1 MKKFIKYGT
10 IIGCAMILA
19 GTGIT
24 TAAFAVGA
32 NPKRITQ
39 MVDERWFDEND
50 HWIWEDPRSVLPDHH
65 AESVEERTGTA
76 VASGENDEPWMS
88 PGTEGGFEAGYP
100 FVSRLKIRQEGGTV
114 EVYVLED
121 IGELTVKSAD
131 GSLENLRCREA
142 DGRSELTLKNAGAS
156 YQIFIPD
163 SWELEAFDAKVQD
176 GELSGSGIR
185 SISTEIRTERGL
197 VRLSQQS
204 VSMLELEAESQGA
217 ISWTALD
224 ADGPDRVDAECRNG
238 AITMEFPN
246 FSGLEYAGYEIECKN
261 GTVTFPGV
269 SLEGTWE
276 KKSAGEP
283 GFPYFELEAENGTI
297 TVTEQEE

>member
-19 GTGIT
+19 GTGVT

-50 HWIWEDPRSVLPDHH
+50 HWIWENRRIVLPNHP
-65 AESVEERTGTA
+65 AGSAEERTETA
-76 VASGENDEPWMS
+76 VTSGESDEPWMS

-131 GSLENLRCREA
+131 GSLENLRYRDA
-142 DGRSELTLKNAGAS
+142 DGRSELTLKNIGAS

-176 GELSGSGIR
+176 GELSGSGLR
-185 SISTEIRTERGL
+185 AISTEIQTERG
-197 VRLSQQS
+197 
-204 VSMLELEAESQGA
+204 
-217 ISWTALD
+217 W
-224 ADGPDRVDAECRNG
+224 
-238 AITMEFPN
+238 
-246 FSGLEYAGYEIECKN
+246 
-261 GTVTFPGV
+261 
-269 SLEGTWE
+269 
-276 KKSAGEP
+276 
-283 GFPYFELEAENGTI
+283 
-297 TVTEQEE
+297 